1 MGLWVQVEL
10 IGIGGRDAA
19 SARALDCVLPAP
31 TGDVRRTMTVGA
43 IFARRARRAVADA
56 RQARVRAAPL
66 EKLKSRR
73 NLSDM
78 EFCLHAAFKKLELES
93 RKC

>member
-31 TGDVRRTMTVGA
+31 TGDVR
-43 IFARRARRAVADA
+43 
-56 RQARVRAAPL
+56 
-66 EKLKSRR
+66 
-73 NLSDM
+73 
-78 EFCLHAAFKKLELES
+78 
-93 RKC
+93 